1 MCTSEGALCL
11 THCPEEIQRPGQE
24 GHTVSQWSSMAQKSQ
39 LPVECIPAASGMERV
54 RVGAVSPQS
63 TTVASL
69 LAPCLASPLAP
80 VSQSS
85 TAYHHDLIGAL
96 FKIPH
101 WPLLTLRTKARL
113 LSGPQG
119 PLLPLQPIPHHVS
132 SLCLNHSFLPVQ
144 THQALSGL
152 QAFAHAVPSV
162 QNTVPAPAL

>member
-39 LPVECIPAASGMERV
+39 LPVERIPAASGMERV

-85 TAYHHDLIGAL
+85 TAYHHD
-96 FKIPH
+96 
-101 WPLLTLRTKARL
+101 R
-113 LSGPQG
+113 
-119 PLLPLQPIPHHVS
+119 
-132 SLCLNHSFLPVQ
+132 SLKQTLPV
-144 THQALSGL
+144 
-152 QAFAHAVPSV
+152 VPEHTGKTMV
-162 QNTVPAPAL
+162 HVGWKRMKKEQQRNPAAKPLPCADCFPGVKYSFCVREAEGVARSP